1 MVSEK
6 AGAAA
11 LVANFAEKGLGV
23 QQLVALSGAHTIG
36 EHGGVI
42 IVNHI
47 LCHMLVAL
55 LNIVAASTCL
65 VLVLAK
71 WLICKEMRS
80 C

>member
-36 EHGGVI
+36 E
-42 IVNHI
+42 
-47 LCHMLVAL
+47 
-55 LNIVAASTCL
+55 
-65 VLVLAK
+65 
-71 WLICKEMRS
+71 RS
-80 C
+80 